1 MAATRRVAAV
11 TAGTDEIEI
20 RPDAPVPAALPLPRD
35 SYRMVNRTG
44 RADAGLRP
52 IESSQA
58 TRSSPSGV
66 IISTA
71 GTMRA

>member
-1 MAATRRVAAV
+1 V
-11 TAGTDEIEI
+11 GIDQIEI
-20 RPDAPVPAALPLPRD
+20 RPRARVPAAFPLPRN

-44 RADAGLRP
+44 RADAGRRP
-52 IESSQA
+52 IESSQT

-71 GTMRA
+71 GTIRS